1 MKLVMS
7 IVQSDDAGL
16 LVDSLVTKGHR
27 VTRINTAGGFL
38 KQSNATIL
46 LGVEDDQ
53 TNAVLGI
60 IGANC
65 HTRLQL
71 MSPTFAGSDVADFAT
86 LGPIEVQVGGATT
99 WVFEV
104 DQVVRL

>member
-7 IVQSDDAGL
+7 IVQSDDAGQL
-16 LVDSLVTKGHR
+16 IDSLVARGHR

-46 LGVEDDQ
+46 VGVDDDQ
-53 TNAVLGI
+53 AEAVLAI
-60 IGANC
+60 ISENC
-65 HTRLQL
+65 QTRVQL
-71 MSPTFAGSDVADFAT
+71 MSPTFAGSDMADFAT
-86 LGPIEVQVGGATT
+86 LGPVEVQVGGATA
-99 WVFEV
+99 WVLPV